1 MTICAAGVHVLRC
14 FDRRRQ
20 TNDHYLE
27 EVYMRWYFP
36 SLLLICLMLGQ
47 VKFAQTPTL
56 GLNAPQLYE
65 KGMNSLMGVG
75 ISRNDLNAVDYLRRS
90 AELVYPP
97 AQVVLGY
104 FYDTGSV
111 VSQDFGQA
119 ADWYKKAA
127 KQDDRLADWLLGRL
141 YYNGNGVARDL
152 NAAESWLQKA
162 ANQGDPFGQQLLG
175 LVRLERNDYAK
186 AADWF
191 RKAAMQGLPQSQA
204 HLGELLK
211 DGRGVP
217 QDQFEAYVWL
227 LISFDTG
234 NQTVAADLAALEG
247 TLGSNRVEEAKSKA
261 RDLEQSV
268 SRAVVSHGCSGWVGE
283 FDLVPAPPT
292 PDIQRF
298 CR

>member
-1 MTICAAGVHVLRC
+1 
-14 FDRRRQ
+14 
-20 TNDHYLE
+20 
-27 EVYMRWYFP
+27 MRYRLP
-36 SLLLICLMLGQ
+36 SSLLICLLLSPTAFG
-47 VKFAQTPTL
+47 QTPTL

-65 KGMNSLMGVG
+65 KGMNNLMGVG
-75 ISRNDLNAVDYLRRS
+75 VGRNDLNAVDYLRRS
-90 AELVYPP
+90 AELGFPP
-97 AQVVLGY
+97 AQVVIGY
-104 FYDTGSV
+104 FYDTGTV
-111 VSQDFGQA
+111 VSQDSGQA

-141 YYNGNGVARDL
+141 YYTGNGVPRDL

-175 LVRLERNDYAK
+175 LVRLERNDYPK

-191 RKAAMQGLPQSQA
+191 RKAAIQGLPQAQA
-204 HLGELLK
+204 QLGQLLK
-211 DGRGVP
+211 DGRGVSA
-217 QDQFEAYVWL
+217 DKFEAYIWL
-227 LISFDTG
+227 LVSFDAG

-247 TLGSNRVEEAKSKA
+247 ELGSNRVDEAKSKA
-261 RDLEQSV
+261 RDLEQTA
-268 SRAVVSHGCSGWVGE
+268 SRAVASRGCSGWPGE